1 MAFCSVCGTQVAD
14 GTTLCPAHAVGGAGA
29 ATLSAQAGGLTDNV
43 AGMLAYFT
51 IIPAIIFLL
60 VAPFN
65 RNKFIRFH
73 SFQCIFLCIAMIVL
87 SLGLGVVM
95 AIPGLFWMTLMLRSL
110 IGLAAF
116 VLWIVLV
123 IKAYQG
129 QMWKLP
135 VIGDLAEKQAAA
147 M

>member
-1 MAFCSVCGTQVAD
+1 
-14 GTTLCPAHAVGGAGA
+14 
-29 ATLSAQAGGLTDNV
+29 
-43 AGMLAYFT
+43 
-51 IIPAIIFLL
+51 
-60 VAPFN
+60 
-65 RNKFIRFH
+65 
-73 SFQCIFLCIAMIVL
+73 MIVL

>member
-14 GTTLCPAHAVGGAGA
+14 GTTLCPAHAAGGAGA
-29 ATLSAQAGGLTDNV
+29 VTLSAQAGGLTDNV

-95 AIPGLFWMTLMLRSL
+95 AIPGLFWMTLMLRRL

>member
-1 MAFCSVCGTQVAD
+1 
-14 GTTLCPAHAVGGAGA
+14 
-29 ATLSAQAGGLTDNV
+29 
-43 AGMLAYFT
+43 
-51 IIPAIIFLL
+51 
-60 VAPFN
+60 
-65 RNKFIRFH
+65 
-73 SFQCIFLCIAMIVL
+73 MIVL

-95 AIPGLFWMTLMLRSL
+95 AIPGLFWMTLMLRRL